1 MEGMIKAI
9 SAAEKAF
16 TREGCQAGIRE
27 DGRGLTDQRELSV
40 ETDVLP
46 HVNGSARIKIADVID
61 VLCSVKAE
69 VHCLEPHMAQQRGLL
84 EVTAEFSPS
93 CNVKLD
99 DRKLASIGSHL
110 SQQLQGVL
118 LNSLESS
125 LESSKTFVIIPGRFC
140 WCLHI
145 SLLITRLNGDP
156 LDACSM
162 AIYAALS
169 VTKIPKLEPV
179 TGPSGQLDDFEVV
192 GDVDDAITF
201 SARDVPICTTFAK
214 VDRVFVVDASASE
227 HACAS
232 MALAVATDKQG
243 KCCGL
248 FKLHGGGTFTEDEL
262 NAALQDA
269 KSLAPS
275 IFALLD
281 EGIEA
286 HKITHMHQG

>member
-1 MEGMIKAI
+1 MIKAI

-27 DGRGLTDQRELSV
+27 DGRGLTDQRELAV

-69 VHCLEPHMAQQRGLL
+69 VHSLEPHMAQRGLL

-93 CNVKLD
+93 CCSVKLD

-118 LNSLESS
+118 LHSLESS
-125 LESSKTFVIIPGRFC
+125 LVGPLVIIPGRFC

-145 SLLITRLNGDP
+145 SLLITRLNGGDP

-192 GDVDDAITF
+192 GDIDDATTF
-201 SARDVPICTTFAK
+201 SATQVPICTTFAK
-214 VDRVFVVDASASE
+214 VGRVFVVDASASE
-227 HACAS
+227 HACAAT
-232 MALAVATDKQG
+232 ALAVATDKQG

-248 FKLHGGGTFTEDEL
+248 FKLHGGGTFSEDEL
-262 NAALQDA
+262 NATLHDA
-269 KSLAPS
+269 KRLAPS
-275 IFALLD
+275 IFDLLD
-281 EGIEA
+281 TGIEA
-286 HKITHMHQG
+286 QARSTMQEG